1 MTTEAA
7 MPTASAILDA
17 ITRGR
22 MSALDA
28 VEACLERIAAREGV
42 VQAFALIDAE
52 GVRETARRLKA
63 SGDRG
68 ALHGVPIG
76 FKDIIATAGMP
87 TEYNSPIYRGHVPGQ
102 DASVVALSRAAG
114 GIVLG
119 KTVTCEFANRAPG
132 PTTNPHDARRTP
144 GGSSSGSAAAVA
156 AGMVPLALG
165 TQTSGSVIRP
175 ASFCG
180 VHGFKGSWGEIS
192 YAGAKLTSGTL
203 DTIGIY
209 ARCLDDIALYRA
221 VLTDTRPVRL
231 QPGLQPAP
239 RIGVWHSSCAGLA
252 GPGCIE
258 AVEAMAEAAGQ
269 AGASVGVLELPPS
282 FGRLNEAVR
291 WISAYEGARSLAW
304 EKCFHRDALS
314 PDLRLGRIAD
324 GEACSPE
331 AYRAWSRLAERC
343 RIEFDDVFDDYDV
356 VLTPASPGE
365 APVGLAYTGSAVFN
379 APFTALHAPCVCLPG
394 NVGPAGMP
402 IGVQLVGKRG
412 DDARLLDVAAWIEAA
427 FLKGRS

>member
-1 MTTEAA
+1 MTIDAA
-7 MPTASAILDA
+7 MTATAILDA
-17 ITRGR
+17 IGRGR

-28 VEACLERIAAREGV
+28 VEACLERVAAREDL
-42 VQAFALIDAE
+42 VQALALLDAD
-52 GVRETARRLKA
+52 GARAAAKRLDADGSAGPMK
-63 SGDRG
+63 
-68 ALHGVPIG
+68 GVPIG
-76 FKDIIATAGMP
+76 FKDIIATAGLG

-102 DASVVALSRAAG
+102 DASVVALSRVAG

-192 YAGAKLTSGTL
+192 YAGTKLTSGTL

-221 VLTDTRPVRL
+221 VLTDTPPVPL

-239 RIGVWHSSCAGLA
+239 RIGVWHSPFANLA

-258 AVEAMAEAAGQ
+258 AVETMASSRRSRRRFGARAGTAAG
-269 AGASVGVLELPPS
+269 
-282 FGRLNEAVR
+282 VR
-291 WISAYEGARSLAW
+291 AAQRRGPL
-304 EKCFHRDALS
+304 
-314 PDLRLGRIAD
+314 DLR
-324 GEACSPE
+324 
-331 AYRAWSRLAERC
+331 
-343 RIEFDDVFDDYDV
+343 V
-356 VLTPASPGE
+356 
-365 APVGLAYTGSAVFN
+365 
-379 APFTALHAPCVCLPG
+379 
-394 NVGPAGMP
+394 
-402 IGVQLVGKRG
+402 
-412 DDARLLDVAAWIEAA
+412 
-427 FLKGRS
+427 